1 MKGFRRLYNLTVPY
15 SPVLPEEP
23 FSPIIKTEI
32 PGPKARSLLDI
43 TKNFSQDVRS
53 IKIFVDF
60 EKSIGNYLV
69 DSDGNYILD
78 TYCHIS
84 SLPLGY
90 NHPDLQYVS
99 FT

>member
-43 TKNFSQDVRS
+43 TKNFSQDGNSS
-53 IKIFVDF
+53 I
-60 EKSIGNYLV
+60 ES
-69 DSDGNYILD
+69 
-78 TYCHIS
+78 
-84 SLPLGY
+84 
-90 NHPDLQYVS
+90 
-99 FT
+99 